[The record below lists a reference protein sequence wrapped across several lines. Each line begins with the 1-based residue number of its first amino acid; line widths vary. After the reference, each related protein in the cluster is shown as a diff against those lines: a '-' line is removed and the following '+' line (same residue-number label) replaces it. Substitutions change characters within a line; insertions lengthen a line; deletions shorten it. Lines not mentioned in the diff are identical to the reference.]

1 MTQKNNSDGIM
12 NPDHNVTEN
21 PQNETVSKLRNTS
34 SSSKK
39 MAAKSRQVSLADLVI
54 FLDRDRNTIVK
65 WVDNGLP
72 YIEKADRDLGKP
84 WIFDS
89 AEVVR
94 WLEKRAADV
103 TAEKLGDNAL
113 DGKTSTEEA
122 KRRRAVAEAVVSEIE
137 AAEAIRTVVRVS
149 HIVEKI
155 ASDYSEIRNRLISLP
170 AAIAG
175 RIDATVSQKVK
186 DVADERIRIALKA
199 LRTDKD
205 LEQ

>member
-1 MTQKNNSDGIM
+1 MAKKNNSDGIM
-12 NPDHNVTEN
+12 NPDQNVTEN
-21 PQNETVSKLRNTS
+21 PQNGSVSKFRNTS

-39 MAAKSRQVSLADLVI
+39 SAAKSRQVSIADLVI
-54 FLDRDRNTIVK
+54 ILDRDRNTIVK

-103 TAEKLGDNAL
+103 TAEKLGDSTL

-155 ASDYSEIRNRLISLP
+155 ASDYSEIRNRLMSLP
-170 AAIAG
+170 DSIAG
-175 RIDATVSQKVK
+175 RVDATVSQKVK
-186 DVADERIRIALKA
+186 DVADEQIRIALKA